1 MKNKLSIMKKLL
13 SILFIFIT
21 VSSFAQWETITG
33 NGNVKKETREVAGF
47 EGVALSGNMNVQ
59 LAYGNSNTITVEGDE
74 NLLPYIETRV
84 EDGVLQVRTKNK
96 TGIKSKNKLMVY
108 VSLTKITELR
118 VSGSGNI
125 TGNGDFSND
134 GKTDIAVSG
143 SGNINVGINSFNET
157 RIAISGSG
165 NVTLK
170 GKSTNNIDATISGS
184 GNIDCSDVACNDV
197 FAHVSGSGN
206 IKVYANKSI
215 DAKVSGS
222 GNIYYKGSATN
233 LNIKSS
239 GSGKIIKA

>member
-1 MKNKLSIMKKLL
+1 MKKLL
-13 SILFIFIT
+13 FVLFSFISIC
-21 VSSFAQWETITG
+21 SFSQWHQIKG
-33 NGNVKKETREVAGF
+33 NGNVKKETREVSGF
-47 EGVALSGNMNVQ
+47 TGVALSGSMNVQ
-59 LAYGNSNTITVEGDE
+59 LSYGSSNTITIEADE
-74 NLLPYIETRV
+74 NLLPYIETKV
-84 EDGVLQVRTKNK
+84 EDGILQV
-96 TGIKSKNKLMVY
+96 KSKDKMGGFSSRNKLIVY
-108 VSLTKITELR
+108 VSLTKLTELK

-134 GKTDIAVSG
+134 GKTNVSVSG
-143 SGNINVGINSFNET
+143 SGSIDVGMNSFNET
-157 RIAISGSG
+157 NVAISGSG

-184 GNIDCSDVACNDV
+184 GNIDCSEVACNDV

-233 LNIKSS
+233 LNLKSS

>member
-1 MKNKLSIMKKLL
+1 MEKLL
-13 SILFIFIT
+13 LILFSFIS
-21 VSSFAQWETITG
+21 VCSFAQWQTITG
-33 NGNVKKETREVAGF
+33 NGDVKKETREVSGF
-47 EGVALSGNMNVQ
+47 TGVALSGSMNVR
-59 LAYGNSNTITVEGDE
+59 LSYGSSNSITVEGDE
-74 NLLPYIETRV
+74 NILPYIETRV
-84 EDGVLQVRTKNK
+84 EDGVLQVKTKNRTGFKTKNK
-96 TGIKSKNKLMVY
+96 VIVY
-108 VSLTKITELR
+108 VSLTKLTALR
-118 VSGSGNI
+118 VSGSGDI
-125 TGNGDFSND
+125 TGDGDFSND

>member
-1 MKNKLSIMKKLL
+1 MLISAG
-13 SILFIFIT
+13 
-21 VSSFAQWETITG
+21 SFAQWETITG
-33 NGNVKKETREVAGF
+33 NGNVKKETRQVSGF
-47 EGVALSGNMNVQ
+47 QGVALSGSMNVE
-59 LAYGNSNTITVEGDE
+59 LSYGSSNTITVEGDE
-74 NLLPYIETRV
+74 NILPYIETKV
-84 EDGVLQVRTKNK
+84 EDGVLEIKTKNRTGFK
-96 TGIKSKNKLMVY
+96 TRNKLIVY
-108 VSLTKITELR
+108 VSLTKLTEIR

-134 GKTDIAVSG
+134 GKTVVSVSG
-143 SGNINVGINSFNET
+143 SGDINVGMNSFNEM
-157 RIAISGSG
+157 RINVSGSG

-184 GNIDCSDVACNDV
+184 GNIDCSEIQCNDV

-222 GNIYYKGSATN
+222 GNIYYKGSATS

>member
-1 MKNKLSIMKKLL
+1 MKKLL
-13 SILFIFIT
+13 LSLFSFIT
-21 VSSFAQWETITG
+21 VCSFAQWETITG
-33 NGNVKKETREVAGF
+33 NGNIKKETREVAGIN
-47 EGVALSGNMNVQ
+47 GVSLSGNMNVR
-59 LAYGNSNTITVEGDE
+59 LSYGSSNTITVEGDE
-74 NLLPYIETRV
+74 NLLPYIETKV
-84 EDGVLQVRTKNK
+84 EDGILHVKTKNK
-96 TGIKSKNKLMVY
+96 TGLKTKNKLMVY
-108 VSLTKITELR
+108 VSLTKVTELR

-125 TGNGDFSND
+125 TGSGDFSND
-134 GKTDIAVSG
+134 GKTNISVSG
-143 SGNINVGINSFNET
+143 SGNINVGMNSFNET

-184 GNIDCSDVACNDV
+184 GNIDCSDVASNDV

>member
-1 MKNKLSIMKKLL
+1 MKNLL
-13 SILFIFIT
+13 VLLFAFT
-21 VSSFAQWETITG
+21 AVGGYAQQEKIIG
-33 NGNVKKETREVAGF
+33 NGNLQKETRDVRSF
-47 EGVALSGNMNVQ
+47 TGVLVSVNVNVNLS
-59 LAYGNSNTITVEGDE
+59 YGDQKDITVEADE
-74 NLLPYIETRV
+74 NVLPYIETTV
-84 EDGVLQVRTKNK
+84 ENGNLIVKTRNKVSINSKHKIVVHASMKQVER
-96 TGIKSKNKLMVY
+96 
-108 VSLTKITELR
+108 LR

-134 GKTDIAVSG
+134 SRTDIGVSG
-143 SGNINVGINSFNET
+143 SGNINVGMNSFNET
-157 RIAISGSG
+157 KINISGSG

-184 GNIDCSDVACNDV
+184 GNIDCAEVACNDV

-206 IKVYANKSI
+206 IKVHANKSI

-233 LNIKSS
+233 INLKSS

>member
-1 MKNKLSIMKKLL
+1 MKKLL
-13 SILFIFIT
+13 LILSALISIST
-21 VSSFAQWETITG
+21 FAQKWETITG
-33 NGNVKKETREVAGF
+33 SGNVKKETREVSGF
-47 EGVALSGNMNVQ
+47 NGVSLSGNMNVQ
-59 LAYGNSNTITVEGDE
+59 LTYGTSNTITVEGDD
-74 NLLPYIETRV
+74 NLLPYIETKV

-96 TGIKSKNKLMVY
+96 TGLKTKNKLMVY
-108 VSLTKITELR
+108 VSLTKLTELK

-125 TGNGDFSND
+125 TGNGEFTND
-134 GKTDIAVSG
+134 GKTNVSVSG

-157 RIAISGSG
+157 TIAISGSG

-206 IKVYANKSI
+206 IKVFANKSI
-215 DAKVSGS
+215 DARVSGS

-233 LNIKSS
+233 INLKSS

>member
-1 MKNKLSIMKKLL
+1 MKKLL
-13 SILFIFIT
+13 SILFIFVT

-59 LAYGNSNTITVEGDE
+59 LAYGNSNTIMVEGDE

-108 VSLTKITELR
+108 VSLTKLTELR

-134 GKTDIAVSG
+134 GKTNIAVSG

>member
-1 MKNKLSIMKKLL
+1 MKKLL
-13 SILFIFIT
+13 LSLFTFISICG
-21 VSSFAQWETITG
+21 FAQLETITG
-33 NGNVKKETREVAGF
+33 NGNVKKETREVSGF
-47 EGVALSGNMNVQ
+47 TGVALSGNINVQ
-59 LAYGNSNTITVEGDE
+59 LAYGNSNSITVEGDE
-74 NLLPYIETRV
+74 NLLPYIETKV
-84 EDGVLQVRTKNK
+84 EGGVLQVKRMNK
-96 TGIKSKNKLMVY
+96 IREFKTQNKLIVY
-108 VSLTKITELR
+108 VSLTKLTELK

-125 TGNGDFSND
+125 NGSGDFSND
-134 GKTDIAVSG
+134 GKTNISVSG

-157 RIAISGSG
+157 NIAISGSG

-184 GNIDCSDVACNDV
+184 GSIDCSDVSCNDV

-215 DAKVSGS
+215 DARVSGS

-233 LNIKSS
+233 INLKSS